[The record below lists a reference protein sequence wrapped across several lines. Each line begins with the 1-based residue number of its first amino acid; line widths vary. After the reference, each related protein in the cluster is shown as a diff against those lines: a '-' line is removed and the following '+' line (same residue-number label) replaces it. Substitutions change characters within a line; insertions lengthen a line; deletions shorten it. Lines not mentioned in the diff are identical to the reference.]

1 MQRLKLLGQRL
12 LIAVLGLV
20 TVWLILVL
28 FYDVADRRLPLV
40 LALASTYA
48 AAAYLILPR
57 AIRLGA
63 YILNRGQVP
72 SYTLTGD
79 GLPGDPVNL
88 ALIGSF
94 DELRRAFLQI
104 GWTQADPLGVG
115 SAWKMARAFVLNRPY
130 PDAPFS
136 TLYLFNRGQDVGF
149 QRSID
154 DSPRKRHH
162 VRFWGLPVERAEI
175 TLDTAAFWLASSR
188 PAGAE
193 RVLWI
198 GAATK
203 DVGIS
208 LTRLSFQ
215 ITHATDADTNA
226 EREFLIRELTEH
238 GVIAPVRYHFPGE
251 RLSIGTVNRYV
262 SDGLVAVAELSPWAG
277 PPLRLDGSAL
287 SDIPMRFD

>member
-1 MQRLKLLGQRL
+1 MRLKLFGQRTL
-12 LIAVLGLV
+12 VAVLGLM

-57 AIRLGA
+57 AIRLA
-63 YILNRGQVP
+63 AHILNRGRVP

-88 ALIGSF
+88 VLIGAV
-94 DELRRAFLQI
+94 DELRRAFLQA
-104 GWTQADPLGVG
+104 GWTQADPLSVG
-115 SAWKMARAFVLNRPY
+115 SSWKMACAFVLNRPY
-130 PDAPFS
+130 PSAPFS
-136 TLYLFNRGQDVGF
+136 TLYLFNRAQDAGF

-162 VRFWGLPVERAEI
+162 VRFWALSIERAEK
-175 TLDTAAFWLASSR
+175 TLDTAAFWLAASR
-188 PAGAE
+188 PGTSE
-193 RVLWI
+193 RCVWV

-203 DVGIS
+203 DVGLS

-215 ITHATDADTNA
+215 ITHATDADTNV
-226 EREFLIRELTEH
+226 EREFLLRELTKH
-238 GVIAPVRYHFPGE
+238 GGIGPVRYHRAGQ
-251 RLSIGTVNRYV
+251 RASLGTVNRYV
-262 SDGLVAVAELSPWAG
+262 SDGLVAVAELSQPS
-277 PPLRLDGSAL
+277 PTLTV
-287 SDIPMRFD
+287 

>member
-1 MQRLKLLGQRL
+1 MRRLKLLGQRTL
-12 LIAVLGLV
+12 VFALGLV
-20 TVWLILVL
+20 TIWLILVL

-48 AAAYLILPR
+48 VAAYLILPR

-63 YILNRGQVP
+63 HILNRRRVP

-88 ALIGSF
+88 ILIGAF
-94 DELRRAFLQI
+94 GELQRAFVQA
-104 GWTQADPLGVG
+104 GWTQADPVG
-115 SAWKMARAFVLNRPY
+115 IGSSWKMAFAFVLNRPY
-130 PDAPFS
+130 PSAPFS

-162 VRFWGLPVERAEI
+162 VRFWGISIDRAEDSI
-175 TLDTAAFWLASSR
+175 DTAAFWLASSR
-188 PAGAE
+188 PANTE
-193 RVLWI
+193 RVMWI

-203 DVGIS
+203 DTGLS

-215 ITHATDADTNA
+215 LTHATDADTNA
-226 EREFLIRELTEH
+226 ERDFLVRELTDHE
-238 GVIAPVRYHFPGE
+238 GIGPVRYHLPGE
-251 RLSIGTVNRYV
+251 RLSLGTVNRYV
-262 SDGLVAVAELSPWAG
+262 SDGLVAVAELSRG
-277 PPLRLDGSAL
+277 PAFRSVPTAQST
-287 SDIPMRFD
+287 

>member
-1 MQRLKLLGQRL
+1 VRRLKLLGQRTL
-12 LIAVLGLV
+12 VAILGLV

-40 LALASTYA
+40 LALAATYGV
-48 AAAYLILPR
+48 AAYLILPR

-63 YILNRGQVP
+63 HILNRGRVP

-88 ALIGSF
+88 VLIGAL
-94 DELRRAFLQI
+94 DELRRAFLET
-104 GWTQADPLGVG
+104 GWTQADSLGIR
-115 SAWKMARAFVLNRPY
+115 SSWRMACAFVLNRPY
-130 PDAPFS
+130 PSAPFS
-136 TLYLFNRGQDVGF
+136 TLHLFNRGQDVGF

-162 VRFWGLPVERAEI
+162 VRFWGLSIDRGEE
-175 TLDTAAFWLASSR
+175 TLDTAAFWLGSSR
-188 PAGAE
+188 PADTDRA
-193 RVLWI
+193 LWV

-208 LTRLSFQ
+208 LTRFSFQ

-226 EREFLIRELTEH
+226 EREFLVRELTKH
-238 GVIAPVRYHFPGE
+238 GGIGPVRYHRPGE
-251 RLSIGTVNRYV
+251 RLSLGTVNRYV
-262 SDGLVAVAELSPWAG
+262 TDGLVAVADLRQQSP
-277 PPLRLDGSAL
+277 
-287 SDIPMRFD
+287 

>member
-1 MQRLKLLGQRL
+1 MRRLKLLGQRTL
-12 LIAVLGLV
+12 VVVLGLV

-63 YILNRGQVP
+63 RILNRGRVP

-88 ALIGSF
+88 VLIGTF
-94 DELRRAFLQI
+94 DELHSAFVQA
-104 GWTQADPLGVG
+104 GWTQADRLGIG
-115 SAWKMARAFVLNRPY
+115 SSWRMVCAFILNRPY
-130 PDAPFS
+130 ETAPFS
-136 TLYLFNRGQDVGF
+136 TLYLFDRGQDVGF

-154 DSPRKRHH
+154 SSPRKRHH
-162 VRFWGLPVERAEI
+162 VRFWGISIERAHEAR
-175 TLDTAAFWLASSR
+175 DTSAFWLASSR
-188 PAGAE
+188 PADSE
-193 RVLWI
+193 RAMWI

-203 DVGIS
+203 DIGLS
-208 LTRLSFQ
+208 LTRFSFQ

-226 EREFLIRELTEH
+226 ERDFLVRELTEK
-238 GVIAPVRYHFPGE
+238 GGIGEVRYHLPGE
-251 RLSIGTVNRYV
+251 RLSIGTVNRYI
-262 SDGLVAVAELSPWAG
+262 SDGLVALAELRTRDDTGVSGLEGNP
-277 PPLRLDGSAL
+277 RV
-287 SDIPMRFD
+287 